1 MNFDKIMEFVKQ
13 NGYKDFITYL
23 MLVIIILSMGI
34 YMFNYIRK
42 EIKKDKGKY

>member
-1 MNFDKIMEFVKQ
+1 MDFDKIMEFVKA

-23 MLVIIILSMGI
+23 MLVIILLSTGI
-34 YMFNYIRK
+34 YLFNYIRK